1 MSVLRSAYVE
11 GAMRTNVV
19 SCDSAAVTLLLGV
32 LHVPQLYSL
41 WGSHGFFREK
51 TGRKG
56 RQPRAVRW
64 TGGDGKRRDDKK
76 KKKTNGGKEAFD
88 DSSKSVSRLE
98 RRRADARSSRGRE
111 RKADR
116 HEGRD
121 PTYPCFVAAST
132 MAATVMPATP
142 LCASSTYALF
152 LMVPAS
158 YPSAVASALHAI
170 RRFLF
175 AAPLA
180 PASVPS
186 EPLLSPGFAPFR
198 PGVPPELVVAGV
210 VGAPGGAFAA
220 AVALFSSSSTR
231 RRLLVAIYGG
241 RWFAEK
247 SRKRAKCG
255 SVFTRSPIP
264 TKIL

>member
-1 MSVLRSAYVE
+1 MTTHAKTRKRENA
-11 GAMRTNVV
+11 RF
-19 SCDSAAVTLLLGV
+19 
-32 LHVPQLYSL
+32 
-41 WGSHGFFREK
+41 FFR
-51 TGRKG
+51 GL
-56 RQPRAVRW
+56 
-64 TGGDGKRRDDKK
+64 KK
-76 KKKTNGGKEAFD
+76 ANGGKEAFD
-88 DSSKSVSRLE
+88 DASKSVSRWSA
-98 RRRADARSSRGRE
+98 RAGSSRGRE

-158 YPSAVASALHAI
+158 YPSAVASALHAT

-231 RRLLVAIYGG
+231 RRLLVAIDGG
-241 RWFAEK
+241 GSREK
-247 SRKRAKCG
+247 SRKRESLNCFHADRRFRRKF
-255 SVFTRSPIP
+255 SQ
-264 TKIL
+264 ILD

>member
-1 MSVLRSAYVE
+1 MTHRKA
-11 GAMRTNVV
+11 
-19 SCDSAAVTLLLGV
+19 
-32 LHVPQLYSL
+32 
-41 WGSHGFFREK
+41 FRDG
-51 TGRKG
+51 T
-56 RQPRAVRW
+56 RAP
-64 TGGDGKRRDDKK
+64 
-76 KKKTNGGKEAFD
+76 
-88 DSSKSVSRLE
+88 
-98 RRRADARSSRGRE
+98 RSSRGRE

-241 RWFAEK
+241 RWFAK
-247 SRKRAKCG
+247 SLENAK
-255 SVFTRSPIP
+255 SETVFTPVADSEENSLKFSTENSQAPRLAVTGLGASRRPRARGWGVRGAFGLRGSAP
-264 TKIL
+264 PGG